1 MVRGSP
7 KRHRQAKPVKSGQER
22 VEQRAIFERELARE
36 PSVARVVDIQRG
48 LNASE
53 VRRPAAERSVRA
65 AKLIAIGAI
74 LGMEDHEILSAG
86 ERQRIIQRLRLGA
99 RMKLGHH
106 DDFHIAGKIERAR
119 RSDRVEVNCLEDQLD
134 VELGRRPVEMAEA
147 MDEPW

>member
-36 PSVARVVDIQRG
+36 PSVARVVD
-48 LNASE
+48 
-53 VRRPAAERSVRA
+53 
-65 AKLIAIGAI
+65 
-74 LGMEDHEILSAG
+74 EILSAG

-106 DDFHIAGKIERAR
+106 NDFHIAGKIERAR